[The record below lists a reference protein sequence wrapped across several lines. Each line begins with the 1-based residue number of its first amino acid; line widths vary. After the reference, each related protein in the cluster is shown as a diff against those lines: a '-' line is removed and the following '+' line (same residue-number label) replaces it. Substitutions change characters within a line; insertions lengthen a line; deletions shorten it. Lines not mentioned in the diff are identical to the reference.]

1 MITNFKTPKAMR
13 IEFTNEEAIVENI
26 VGISMDDTWVT
37 YVYIDDDEDTYCRSI
52 KASEVKEVLLLEPG
66 TKKESKEADDIDMIV
81 KEMDRM
87 YNEMFGDLM

>member
-1 MITNFKTPKAMR
+1 MISNFKTPKAMR
-13 IEFTNEEAIVENI
+13 IEFTNGESIMENI

-52 KASEVKEVLLLEPG
+52 KAKDVKEVLLLEP
-66 TKKESKEADDIDMIV
+66 KKEKKQKEDDDIDMLV

>member
-1 MITNFKTPKAMR
+1 MISNFRTPKAMR
-13 IEFTNEEAIVENI
+13 MITNEEVISEHI

-37 YVYIDDDEDTYCRSI
+37 YVYIDDDDDTICRSI
-52 KASEVKEVLLLEPG
+52 KADKVKEILLLEPN
-66 TKKESKEADDIDMIV
+66 TKKKESKEADDIDMIV